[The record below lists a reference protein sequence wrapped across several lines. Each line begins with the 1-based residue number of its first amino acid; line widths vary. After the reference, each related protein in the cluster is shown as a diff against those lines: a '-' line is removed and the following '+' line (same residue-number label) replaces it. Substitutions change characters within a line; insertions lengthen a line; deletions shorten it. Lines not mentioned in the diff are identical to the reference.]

1 MSALGTPT
9 RSQVEALVR
18 RILKDQCEAAGRVSG
33 CPTGNGR
40 ARAIAA
46 PHVVVN
52 ISARHCHLTQAD
64 LEALFGPGYQLTV
77 MKRLYQET
85 DFAANETIAVVGPRQ
100 RMIPGVRILG
110 PCRKFSQV
118 ELAFTDAISLGID
131 APVRLSGDI
140 EGTPGCLL
148 IGPKGS
154 LVLPQGVI
162 RARRHVHMGPADAV
176 YYGVRHLDQMNMHVE
191 GNCPTT
197 LEGLLVRTHPDW
209 KLEVHIDTDEAN
221 CCDLPHASRVTL
233 SKAPADPAG
242 GGIIPTQTSAFSKNL
257 N

>member
-1 MSALGTPT
+1 MSATAT
-9 RSQVEALVR
+9 RDQVEKLVR
-18 RILKDQCEAAGRVSG
+18 SIIMRSLDGSPSRNGHATAAV
-33 CPTGNGR
+33 P
-40 ARAIAA
+40 
-46 PHVVVN
+46 PKVVVN

-64 LEALFGPGYQLTV
+64 VDVLFGEGYQLTP
-77 MKRLYQET
+77 MKRLYQDT
-85 DFAANETIAVVGPRQ
+85 DFAANETVAVVGPRQ

-131 APVRLSGDI
+131 VPVRLSGDI

-154 LVLPQGVI
+154 LVMPKGVI
-162 RARRHVHMGPADAV
+162 RAERHVHMGPEDAE
-176 YYGVRHLDQMNMHVE
+176 YYGVKHLDRMNMKVE
-191 GNCPTT
+191 SACPST

-221 CCDLPHASRVTL
+221 ACDLSHAANVILT
-233 SKAPADPAG
+233 KA
-242 GGIIPTQTSAFSKNL
+242 
-257 N
+257 